1 MRYTRLRHGLLSWI
15 LIFKNGEIP
24 LCNLIIHKT
33 LLDNLYKDNYYFD
46 NMCYCLKN

>member
-15 LIFKNGEIP
+15 LIFKNGEIS

-46 NMCYCLKN
+46 NVCYCLKN